1 MMFEGYDLMDKIFV
15 GAMLILLSVMLIAA
29 LGFPFTTSKYNAE
42 LKECFLQEPKTDDCR
57 FMLWQYEVEHRG
69 GKVSDNSKALTQ
81 GVATGIMVSGATRA
95 AMSK

>member
-1 MMFEGYDLMDKIFV
+1 MFEGYDLMDKIFV
-15 GAMLILLSVMLIAA
+15 GAMLILLSIMLIAA
-29 LGFPFTTSKYNAE
+29 LGFPFTTSKHNAE

-57 FMLWQYEVEHRG
+57 FMLWKFEHSVNNRT
-69 GKVSDNSKALTQ
+69 SKGEANALAQ